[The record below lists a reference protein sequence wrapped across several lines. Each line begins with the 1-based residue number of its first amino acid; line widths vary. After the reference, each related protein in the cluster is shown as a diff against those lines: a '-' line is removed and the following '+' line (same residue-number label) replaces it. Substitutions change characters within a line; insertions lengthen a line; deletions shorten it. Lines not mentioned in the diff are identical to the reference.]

1 MKHKMVFLDTSFIIS
16 YLNKRDRNH
25 LRSKDIMSKIISG
38 DYGNVCISDY
48 VFSECAS
55 VLFKLSRD
63 IKKTEILCN
72 TLKKDLIFYTDKDT
86 FEETF
91 KIFIKQK
98 NTSFSFV
105 DCSIIALM
113 KNNNIK
119 YLATFDKDFENIE
132 GIKVLS

>member
-1 MKHKMVFLDTSFIIS
+1 
-16 YLNKRDRNH
+16 
-25 LRSKDIMSKIISG
+25 MSKIISG

-72 TLKKDLIFYTDKDT
+72 TLKGDLIFYTDKDI

-98 NTSFSFV
+98 NTLFSFV
-105 DCSIIALM
+105 DCSIITLM
-113 KNNNIK
+113 KSNNIK
-119 YLATFDKDFENIE
+119 YLATFDKDFDKIE
-132 GIKVLS
+132 GIKVLG

>member
-1 MKHKMVFLDTSFIIS
+1 MVFLDTSFIIS

-25 LRSKDIMSKIISG
+25 IKSKAIMSKIISG

-72 TLKKDLIFYTDKDT
+72 RLKEDLIFYTDKDI

-98 NTSFSFV
+98 NTALSFV

-113 KNNNIK
+113 KNNNIN
-119 YLATFDKDFENIE
+119 YLATFDKDFEIIE

>member
-1 MKHKMVFLDTSFIIS
+1 MVFLDTSFIIS

-25 LRSKDIMSKIISG
+25 IKSKNIISKIISG

-48 VFSECAS
+48 VFSECAT
-55 VLFKLSRD
+55 VLFKLFKD

-72 TLKKDLIFYTDKDT
+72 RLKEDLIFYIDKDT

-91 KIFIKQK
+91 KIFTKQK

-113 KNNNIK
+113 KSNNIK
-119 YLATFDKDFENIE
+119 YLATFDKDFEKIE
-132 GIKVLS
+132 GIKLLN

>member
-1 MKHKMVFLDTSFIIS
+1 MKMVFLDTSFIIS
-16 YLNKRDRNH
+16 YFNKRDRNH
-25 LRSKDIMSKIISG
+25 VKSKEIMDKIISG
-38 DYGNVCISDY
+38 DYGNICISDY

-55 VLFKLSRD
+55 VLFRLSKN

-72 TLKKDLIFYTDKDT
+72 GLKEDLIFYIDKDL

-98 NTSFSFV
+98 NTSLSFV

-113 KNNNIK
+113 KSNNIK
-119 YLATFDKDFENIE
+119 YLATFDKDFDNIE
-132 GIKVLS
+132 GIKVLN